1 MRWSVFGSPLLLTLL
16 AGTILS
22 LMATL
27 LPHVLPLPVL
37 VDPWAEQAVAGSADS
52 TSNVQAAE
60 IERALERP
68 IFHDNRRPAQEQQA
82 APQAVQTV
90 LKVEAPFIL
99 VGIMGNASRGRSAY
113 LQNKDTDETVNVTE
127 GAQAGNW
134 TVDTIGENFV
144 TLIMGD
150 EREVIQLASGG

>member
-16 AGTILS
+16 TGTVLS
-22 LMATL
+22 LIATL
-27 LPHVLPLPVL
+27 LPHVLPLPSED
-37 VDPWAEQAVAGSADS
+37 DPAREQARNGSTESA
-52 TSNVQAAE
+52 SNVQIAVMAQ
-60 IERALERP
+60 ALERP
-68 IFHDNRRPAQEQQA
+68 IFHENRRPAQEQKA
-82 APQAVQTV
+82 APQAVQPV

-150 EREVIQLASGG
+150 EREIIQLANGG